1 VWGQQA
7 FAGPCPKPSHAFFT
21 DTQQPRRY
29 PSEMSVPPS
38 EITLSPQGDLKQPII
53 SMFICSPSHS
63 DLPLIVSLEVHTCP
77 AQQEIMVDIIR
88 DMWAPYLV
96 DLNAL
101 TGHEISLPT
110 LESLRK
116 KILIKVCRPP
126 LLVDVRNSSC

>member
-1 VWGQQA
+1 
-7 FAGPCPKPSHAFFT
+7 
-21 DTQQPRRY
+21 
-29 PSEMSVPPS
+29 
-38 EITLSPQGDLKQPII
+38 
-53 SMFICSPSHS
+53 MFICSPSHS

-126 LLVDVRNSSC
+126 LLVDVRRIARAEIHTG